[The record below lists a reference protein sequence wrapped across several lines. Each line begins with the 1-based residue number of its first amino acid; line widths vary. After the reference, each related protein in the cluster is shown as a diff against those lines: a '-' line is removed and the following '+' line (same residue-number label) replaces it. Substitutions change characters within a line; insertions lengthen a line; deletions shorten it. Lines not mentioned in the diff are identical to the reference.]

1 MVSKLF
7 YVADFFFFPLAMN
20 GYKFCANKTS
30 LLAEQVCWCQFR
42 EDLISQRTTFP
53 RQKNIIFTYY

>member
-1 MVSKLF
+1 MLL
-7 YVADFFFFPLAMN
+7 AFFFSLAMN